1 VSGWAAMG
9 HRQVGPGS
17 AMPEGVVK
25 PGFELK
31 SEFKRGQTVS
41 NLAQISIASNRT
53 FPDFKILK

>member
-1 VSGWAAMG
+1 MG

-53 FPDFKILK
+53 FPDFKNLK